1 MRPRLSSWLW
11 HVSAQPLEAEV
22 NIGRRL
28 RYWVNHHEQG
38 RKRFGD
44 VLLMLATL
52 VVAFL
57 AVALLLHS
65 ARA

>member
-1 MRPRLSSWLW
+1 
-11 HVSAQPLEAEV
+11 VSAQPLEAEV